1 MTEDTYIGSPDNPK
15 TAGIVCYLTFIG
27 WLIAYFALYG
37 DPKTP
42 FAAYHLR
49 QTLLLHIITA
59 GINIIIRF
67 ALPADV
73 LSFVISTV
81 VGILLFILWLT
92 GVIHAVNG
100 RMKPIPLIGIPAQK
114 IFSGI

>member
-37 DPKTP
+37 DPKTA
-42 FAAYHLR
+42 FSAYHLR

-59 GINIIIRF
+59 SVNIIIRF
-67 ALPADV
+67 GLPTGM
-73 LSFVISTV
+73 LSFVVSTA
-81 VGILLFILWLT
+81 VGIMLFMLWLT
-92 GVIHAVNG
+92 GVIHAANG
-100 RMKPIPLIGIPAQK
+100 RMRPIPLIGVPAQK